1 MDAQAGR
8 TARKPPLA
16 GIPQNARG

>member
-16 GIPQNARG
+16 GIPQDAAA